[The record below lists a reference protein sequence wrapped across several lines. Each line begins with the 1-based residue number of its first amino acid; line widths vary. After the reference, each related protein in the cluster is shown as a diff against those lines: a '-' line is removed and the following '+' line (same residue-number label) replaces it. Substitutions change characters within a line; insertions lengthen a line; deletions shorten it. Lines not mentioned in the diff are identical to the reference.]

1 MVKTEKILNDLRQ
14 AMQQKQA
21 ERVAALRLLV
31 AALKNAQIEKNDK
44 LSEAEEIGVLNK
56 EAKKRQEAAEI
67 YKREEREDLAKK
79 EEAELKVI
87 KEYLPQQMSQAEVKE
102 VIKQMKTSGELGD
115 DFGAA
120 MKAVMA
126 KLKGKADGKLV
137 AQMVKEEL

>member
-1 MVKTEKILNDLRQ
+1 MVKTEKILNDLKQ

-21 ERVAALRLLV
+21 ERVSALRLLV

-67 YKREEREDLAKK
+67 YKRGEREDLAKK

-102 VIKQMKTSGELGD
+102 LIKQMKTSGELGD
-115 DFGAA
+115 NFGGA

>member
-21 ERVAALRLLV
+21 EKVAALRLLV

-102 VIKQMKTSGELGD
+102 VVKQMKTSGELGD
-115 DFGAA
+115 DFGGA

>member
-1 MVKTEKILNDLRQ
+1 MVKTEKILNDLKQ

-87 KEYLPQQMSQAEVKE
+87 KEYLPQQMSQAELKE

-115 DFGAA
+115 DFGGA

>member
-115 DFGAA
+115 NFGAA

>member
-102 VIKQMKTSGELGD
+102 VVKQMKTSGELGD
-115 DFGAA
+115 DFGGA

>member
-21 ERVAALRLLV
+21 EKVAALRLLV

-44 LSEAEEIGVLNK
+44 LSEAEEIGVLSK

-87 KEYLPQQMSQAEVKE
+87 KEYLPQQMSQAELKE

-115 DFGAA
+115 DFGGA